1 MGKLAALFSLFRK
14 GNEIADPGKWKSHQI
29 TANSIAVFLASLLA
43 VAKAFGLEIPVGDG
57 DIALAAGGVLGVANI
72 IGTIITSKKVG
83 LPAAEPEPAVPTYG
97 ASPAPAANYAPIR
110 GQVDWVSVA
119 DRDFKSGKPDGP
131 DYSAERGY

>member
-14 GNEIADPGKWKSHQI
+14 GHELADPGKWKSHQI
-29 TANSIAVFLASLLA
+29 TANTIAVFLAALLA
-43 VAKAFGLEIPVGDG
+43 VAKAFGHEIPVGDG

-83 LPAAEPEPAVPTYG
+83 LPAAEPEPVVPTYG
-97 ASPAPAANYAPIR
+97 ASPVRTPSNPPVG
-110 GQVDWVSVA
+110 GQVDWISVA
-119 DRDFKSGKPDGP
+119 ERDFRAGKPDDP